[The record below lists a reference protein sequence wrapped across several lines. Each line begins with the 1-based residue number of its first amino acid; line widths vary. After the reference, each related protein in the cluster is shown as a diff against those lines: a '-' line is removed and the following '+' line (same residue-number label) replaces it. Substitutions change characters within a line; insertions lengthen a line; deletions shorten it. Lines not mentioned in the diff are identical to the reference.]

1 MRPVADVAPQSAFAY
16 GGPIYPERSYLCY
29 GTTAPV
35 PMPRKMGQCLA
46 SSASTLGVAL
56 CRVALWIGALSVS
69 TPEELFPA
77 AAMEASSSNS
87 KRQLK
92 KGRQ

>member
-1 MRPVADVAPQSAFAY
+1 
-16 GGPIYPERSYLCY
+16 
-29 GTTAPV
+29 
-35 PMPRKMGQCLA
+35 
-46 SSASTLGVAL
+46 
-56 CRVALWIGALSVS
+56 LSVS